1 MLRGI
6 ALFAGVAAASSV
18 DENANPIR
26 RVVTLMQKMAE
37 KIKAEGEEEQK
48 LYDKFSC
55 FCSGNTKGMSSDA
68 EAAATKMKTLKATI
82 EELSAKKASTD
93 NEVSEAKA
101 DRSEAQ
107 AALAKATAIREKENA
122 DFQKNAGDSRMNIE
136 ALNKAIST
144 LSKGMGASALLQGNT
159 DTVARLRKIAMVAEN
174 LSSYEKEGLLSFLGV
189 GGPYGDYNPASGEIV
204 GILKTM
210 KDQMDSDLGG
220 IVKTEED
227 AQRNYEELKGAK
239 TAEIKAASS
248 AIEKKSVRSGE
259 LAVSVVEA
267 KNDLKDTGADLEET
281 QKFLANL
288 SVQCDEKAKE
298 WDERTKTRNEELM
311 AISEAIKILN
321 DDDALDIF
329 KKTLPSPGA
338 PANVLLQ
345 TGRHHRSVV
354 QAYALLHA
362 SARTTKNPALSLLAG
377 LLKQG
382 NVDFSKVI
390 KMIDDMSAHLE
401 KEQKDD
407 DKQRAWCNKEFDTSD
422 DTKKDLRNTID
433 DITADMDHAKAEIA
447 ALKEEIA
454 DLTASISSLDKMV
467 AESTEQRKKEHAEFV
482 STTAEVTAAT
492 QLIEKAKNRLNK
504 FYNPKLYKAP
514 PTREL
519 SDEER
524 VYSNMGGELAAEAP
538 QYIEGTTQTVNFM
551 QVRLHTEMGQ
561 PVAPDTWGAG
571 GYKNKGSQSGG
582 VTALMDMLLKDLAT
596 QMQEGEHDEK
606 TAQRDYET
614 LMQESGDKRAEES
627 QAVTDKNSAKAGLE
641 GRLQEMKENRSSK
654 ADEYAEND
662 KYIAELHGSCDFLIT
677 NYDFR
682 KAARANERDALKNAK
697 AVLNGASYSFLQM
710 GEEPKE
716 EAAKEESKDLEV
728 NYQKIAP
735 FGKEDTAQELQSHA
749 AKTQDTLVDA
759 VENAEVAEIKRSV
772 FRSLTRLRAA
782 TIKEFDTI
790 ARLETQAIDAYN
802 DAHHYRA
809 ENPLSH
815 LHTDEAPVET
825 DKLKSFH

>member
-1 MLRGI
+1 MRSL
-6 ALFAGVAAASSV
+6 AVLAGVAIASEV
-18 DENANPIR
+18 EENANPIR
-26 RVVTLMQKMAE
+26 RVVTLLQKMQE
-37 KIKAEGEEEQK
+37 KVKAEGDAEEK
-48 LYDKFSC
+48 LYNKFQC

-68 EAAATKMKTLKATI
+68 EAAAAQIQTLKATI
-82 EELSAKKASTD
+82 EELGAKKVQTD
-93 NEVSEAKA
+93 NEVAEHKSDREEAKA
-101 DRSEAQ
+101 AV
-107 AALAKATAIREKENA
+107 AKATAIRKRENETYIKE
-122 DFQKNAGDSRMNIE
+122 AGDSQANIA
-136 ALNKAIST
+136 ALTKAISV
-144 LSKGMGASALLQGNT
+144 LGKGMGASAFLQANA
-159 DTVARLRKIAMVAEN
+159 DSVAQLRKLAMVADN
-174 LSSYEKEGLLSFLGV
+174 LSSYEKESLLSFLGL

-210 KDQMDSDLGG
+210 KDRIDSDLGG
-220 IVKTEED
+220 IVEAEEQ
-227 AQRNYEELKGAK
+227 AQKAFDELVAAK
-239 TAEIKAASS
+239 TTEIKAAGA

-259 LAVSVVEA
+259 LAVSATEA
-267 KNDLKDTGADLEET
+267 KNDLKDTGSDLEET

-329 KKTLPSPGA
+329 KKTLPTPGA
-338 PANVLLQ
+338 PKLFLQ
-345 TGRHHRSVV
+345 MNRRINAVT

-362 SARTTKNPALSLLAG
+362 SARTVKSPQLSLIAS
-377 LLKQG
+377 LLKSG
-382 NVDFSKVI
+382 NVTFAKVI
-390 KMIDDMSAHLE
+390 KMIDDMVAHLG

-407 DKQRAWCNKEFDTSD
+407 DKQREWCNKEFDESD
-422 DTKKDLRNTID
+422 DKKKTLNGEINDLTAEID
-433 DITADMDHAKAEIA
+433 SAKAEISDLSA
-447 ALKEEIA
+447 AIA
-454 DLTASISSLDKMV
+454 DLTKSTEDLDKMV
-467 AESTEQRKKEHAEFV
+467 SESTEQRKNEHAEFV
-482 STTAEVTAAT
+482 STSAELAAAK

-504 FYNPKLYKAP
+504 FYNPALYKAP
-514 PTREL
+514 PKREL
-519 SDEER
+519 SEEER
-524 VYSNMGGELAAEAP
+524 IYSNMGGEVAADAP
-538 QYIEGTTQTVNFM
+538 EYIAGTTQTVNFM

-582 VTALMDMLLKDLAT
+582 VVALMDMLLKDVDT
-596 QMQEGEHDEK
+596 QVLEGTKDEE
-606 TAQRDYET
+606 TGQRDYET
-614 LMQESGDKRAEES
+614 LMTDSQEKRAEMSE
-627 QAVTDKNSAKAGLE
+627 AVTHKSSAKAGLE
-641 GRLQEMKENRSSK
+641 GRVEEMSQTRSGK
-654 ADEYAEND
+654 AEEYGDNE
-662 KYIAELHGSCDFLIT
+662 KYIADLHSSCDFLIN

-697 AVLNGASYSFLQM
+697 AVLNGASYSFLQTDQ
-710 GEEPKE
+710 EPKE

>member
-514 PTREL
+514 AEREL
-519 SDEER
+519 TEEER
-524 VYSNMGGELAAEAP
+524 IAQQMGEELPAEP
-538 QYIEGTTQTVNFM
+538 VQYIAGTTIPVFIQTDAKPDP
-551 QVRLHTEMGQ
+551 Q
-561 PVAPDTWGAG
+561 PDTWSEG
-571 GYKNKGSQSGG
+571 GYKKKGQKSGG
-582 VTALMDMLLKDLAT
+582 VIALMDLMLKDLAT
-596 QMQEGEHDEK
+596 QITEGKKD
-606 TAQRDYET
+606 
-614 LMQESGDKRAEES
+614 EES
-627 QAVTDKNSAKAGLE
+627 SQANYEKLMADSAATRETDSKSVVDDKAALAETNSRLTAAKAERTGK
-641 GRLQEMKENRSSK
+641 GNEMEALLKDIEN
-654 ADEYAEND
+654 
-662 KYIAELHGSCDFLIT
+662 LHSSCDFLT
-677 NYDFR
+677 QNYDFR
-682 KAARANERDALKNAK
+682 KEARARESGALANAK
-697 AVLNGASYSFLQM
+697 AVLSGA
-710 GEEPKE
+710 
-716 EAAKEESKDLEV
+716 
-728 NYQKIAP
+728 NYA
-735 FGKEDTAQELQSHA
+735 
-749 AKTQDTLVDA
+749 
-759 VENAEVAEIKRSV
+759 
-772 FRSLTRLRAA
+772 
-782 TIKEFDTI
+782 
-790 ARLETQAIDAYN
+790 
-802 DAHHYRA
+802 
-809 ENPLSH
+809 
-815 LHTDEAPVET
+815 
-825 DKLKSFH
+825 